1 MLSFRLTFRFVVIL
15 ALLLSGVYPSA
26 VLAFQAVGNDARVV
40 APSASLGGSGDVWR
54 LRIREAAAVQG
65 DMGSARRYR
74 RSSGGTVGGRLADA
88 CGKTALACAARA
100 GQTPSDQPS
109 EAGSRVEGKPRRSCR
124 ILHSAHLA
132 GHSAGRSRV
141 SGSRSAG
148 ACGSDADPQINLLG
162 GHGELTDF
170 RLPAYA
176 FTAHEGQT
184 VELERGMVAPGRI
197 GLRFAVKEMDGTARR
212 RFTGSVFLNLW
223 MDVPCAAVP
232 LNRGDAVS
240 PEKLTFHSENLA
252 YARGAIWDGRGGPW
266 QAKRAIGIGEAILA
280 DDLEPLAAIHRGDRV
295 TLVYRRG
302 NVVMRTLVEALE
314 EGGPGDTIA
323 VRNLSSKKQ
332 IYATVRDSNTV
343 ETK

>member
-1 MLSFRLTFRFVVIL
+1 
-15 ALLLSGVYPSA
+15 
-26 VLAFQAVGNDARVV
+26 
-40 APSASLGGSGDVWR
+40 
-54 LRIREAAAVQG
+54 
-65 DMGSARRYR
+65 
-74 RSSGGTVGGRLADA
+74 
-88 CGKTALACAARA
+88 
-100 GQTPSDQPS
+100 
-109 EAGSRVEGKPRRSCR
+109 
-124 ILHSAHLA
+124 
-132 GHSAGRSRV
+132 
-141 SGSRSAG
+141 
-148 ACGSDADPQINLLG
+148 
-162 GHGELTDF
+162 
-170 RLPAYA
+170 
-176 FTAHEGQT
+176 
-184 VELERGMVAPGRI
+184 
-197 GLRFAVKEMDGTARR
+197 
-212 RFTGSVFLNLW
+212 

-240 PEKLTFHSENLA
+240 PEKLTFRSENLA